1 MENGIWYIEKKP
13 VVTTTDITF
22 CTNYYE
28 PILDTMRPC
37 KIYNINYV
45 HTIISNIS
53 VGSMVHCMEL
63 RQDDGENEF

>member
-1 MENGIWYIEKKP
+1 M
-13 VVTTTDITF
+13 DITF
-22 CTNYYE
+22 CTNDYE